1 MKMIAAIALV
11 PSFDVE
17 KSFETLC
24 EFLPPE
30 TYPLQDYF
38 EDTYL
43 GRSCRRGRRREPL
56 FGMELWNLYNRTTD
70 ELPRTNNAVEG
81 WYRSFF

>member
-1 MKMIAAIALV
+1 MKMIADLALV
-11 PSFDVE
+11 LVSYVE
-17 KSFETLC
+17 KPFETLC

-43 GRSCRRGRRREPL
+43 GRPCRRGRRREPL
-56 FGMELWNLYNRTTD
+56 FDIELWNMYNRTLG
-70 ELPRTNNAVEG
+70 ELPRTNNAVDG
-81 WYRSFF
+81 